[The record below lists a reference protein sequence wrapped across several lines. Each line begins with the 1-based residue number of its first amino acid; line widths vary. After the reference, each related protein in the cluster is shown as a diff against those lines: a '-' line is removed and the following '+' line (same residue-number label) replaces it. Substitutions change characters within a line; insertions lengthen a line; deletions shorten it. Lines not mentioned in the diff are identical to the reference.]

1 MIARLQL
8 PALAPRDRRAVLAGA
23 WVLLPVLIA
32 MLVVRPWAIAA
43 YDGRASTTR
52 ERELL
57 LRERTLLA
65 ETPGDAARLRL
76 ASRALADDAPR
87 LFAGA
92 EAVTASAE
100 LARYVTTQA
109 MASGLAVRQAD
120 TQTMLAEDARTEP
133 TARADSSADVLR
145 VAIRASGAVGAVVR
159 FLRLMEEGPRIVRVE
174 RIGVSRGLA
183 GTSEAGTLVLT
194 ATITGLARSRF
205 VGGTP

>member
-1 MIARLQL
+1 MNARLRL
-8 PALAPRDRRAVLAGA
+8 PDLAPRDRRAVLAGA

-32 MLVVRPWAIAA
+32 TLVVRPWAVAA
-43 YDGRASTTR
+43 YDGRTSTAR

-57 LRERTLLA
+57 VRERTLLA
-65 ETPGDAARLRL
+65 DAPGDSATLRL
-76 ASRALADDAPR
+76 ASQALADDAPR

-100 LARYVTTQA
+100 LARYVTAQA
-109 MASGLAVRQAD
+109 MASGLAVRQTD
-120 TQTMLAEDARTEP
+120 TQTMLADDARTDP
-133 TARADSSADVLR
+133 TARADSSAEVLR
-145 VAIRASGAVGAVVR
+145 VAIRASGDVGAVVR
-159 FLRLMEEGPRIVRVE
+159 FLRTMEDGPRIVRVE
-174 RIGVSRGLA
+174 RIGISRGLA

>member
-1 MIARLQL
+1 MNARLRL
-8 PALAPRDRRAVLAGA
+8 PDLAPRDRRAVLAGA

-32 MLVVRPWAIAA
+32 TLVVRPWAVAA
-43 YDGRASTTR
+43 YDGRTSTAR

-57 LRERTLLA
+57 VRERTLLA
-65 ETPGDAARLRL
+65 DAPGDSATLRL
-76 ASRALADDAPR
+76 ASQALADDAPR

-100 LARYVTTQA
+100 LARYVTAQA
-109 MASGLAVRQAD
+109 MASGLAVRQTD
-120 TQTMLAEDARTEP
+120 TQTMLADDARTDP
-133 TARADSSADVLR
+133 TARADSSAEVLR
-145 VAIRASGAVGAVVR
+145 VGIRASGDVGAVVR
-159 FLRLMEEGPRIVRVE
+159 FLRTMEDGPRIVRVE
-174 RIGVSRGLA
+174 RIGISRGLA

>member
-1 MIARLQL
+1 MIARLRL
-8 PALAPRDRRAVLAGA
+8 PDLAPRDRRALLAGA

-32 MLVVRPWAIAA
+32 TLVVRPWTIAA
-43 YDGRASTTR
+43 YEGRASAAR

-57 LRERTLLA
+57 VRERTLLA
-65 ETPGDAARLRL
+65 DAPGDTARLRL
-76 ASRALADDAPR
+76 ASLALADDAPR

-109 MASGLAVRQAD
+109 AASGLAVRQAD
-120 TQTMLAEDARTEP
+120 TQTMLAADARTDP
-133 TARADSSADVLR
+133 TVRADSSADVLR
-145 VAIRASGAVGAVVR
+145 VAIRASGDVGAVVR
-159 FLRLMEEGPRIVRVE
+159 FLRLMEDGARIVRVE
-174 RIGVSRGLA
+174 RIGISRGLA

>member
-1 MIARLQL
+1 MNARLRL
-8 PALAPRDRRAVLAGA
+8 PDLAPRDRRAVLAGA

-32 MLVVRPWAIAA
+32 TLVVRPWAVAA
-43 YDGRASTTR
+43 YDGRTSTAR

-57 LRERTLLA
+57 VRERTLLA
-65 ETPGDAARLRL
+65 DAPGDSATLRL
-76 ASRALADDAPR
+76 ASQALADDAPR

-100 LARYVTTQA
+100 LARYVTAQA
-109 MASGLAVRQAD
+109 MASGLAVRQTD
-120 TQTMLAEDARTEP
+120 TQTMLADDARTDP
-133 TARADSSADVLR
+133 TARADWSAEVLR
-145 VAIRASGAVGAVVR
+145 VAIRASGDVGAVVR
-159 FLRLMEEGPRIVRVE
+159 FLRTMEDGPRIVRVE
-174 RIGVSRGLA
+174 RIGISRGLA

>member
-1 MIARLQL
+1 MIARLRL
-8 PALAPRDRRAVLAGA
+8 PDLAPRDRRALLAGA

-32 MLVVRPWAIAA
+32 TLVVRPWTIAA
-43 YDGRASTTR
+43 YEGRASVAR

-57 LRERTLLA
+57 VRERTLLA
-65 ETPGDAARLRL
+65 DASGDTARLRL
-76 ASRALADDAPR
+76 ASQALADDAPR

-109 MASGLAVRQAD
+109 TAGGLAVRQAD
-120 TQTMLAEDARTEP
+120 TQTMLAEDARTDP
-133 TARADSSADVLR
+133 TVRADSSADVLR
-145 VAIRASGAVGAVVR
+145 VAIRASGDVGAVVG
-159 FLRLMEEGPRIVRVE
+159 FLRVMEDGQRIVRVE
-174 RIGVSRGLA
+174 RVGISRGLA

>member
-1 MIARLQL
+1 MIARLRL
-8 PALAPRDRRAVLAGA
+8 PDLAPRDRRALRAGA

-32 MLVVRPWAIAA
+32 TLVVRPWTIAA
-43 YDGRASTTR
+43 YEGRAGAAR

-57 LRERTLLA
+57 VRERALLA
-65 ETPGDAARLRL
+65 EAPGDTARLRL
-76 ASRALADDAPR
+76 ASAALADEAPR

-120 TQTMLAEDARTEP
+120 TQTMLAEDARTDP
-133 TARADSSADVLR
+133 SVRADSNAEVLR
-145 VAIRASGAVGAVVR
+145 VAIRASGDVGAVVG
-159 FLRLMEEGPRIVRVE
+159 FLRLMEDGPRIVRVE
-174 RIGVSRGLA
+174 RLGVSHGLA

-194 ATITGLARSRF
+194 ATVTGLARSRF
-205 VGGTP
+205 AGGAP